1 MPVDTKTKQLQD
13 ATNQLQEDNKMESNG
28 GSKTELIEALS
39 QAARGKNRFK
49 KARLEEVIDEIE
61 TAKAAGLSHKEIV
74 AVLAL
79 RGLIMSEGVFATT
92 RNRILKKRGDGK
104 HNSGQETNAP
114 SPAKDSAVKDGKK
127 ARDASARPAK
137 PGGPHKPISGDEIK
151 ESLRGAVNLKQ
162 YE

>member
-1 MPVDTKTKQLQD
+1 MPVDIKTKRLQD
-13 ATNQLQEDNKMESNG
+13 ATNQPQKDNKMESNSD
-28 GSKTELIEALS
+28 SKSELIEALS

-49 KARLEEVIDEIE
+49 KARFEEVIDEIE
-61 TAKAAGLSHKEIV
+61 TAKGAGLSHKEIV

-114 SPAKDSAVKDGKK
+114 SLAKDSAVKDEKK
-127 ARDASARPAK
+127 AGDAPARAAEA
-137 PGGPHKPISGDEIK
+137 GQQKPITGDEIK
-151 ESLRGAVNLKQ
+151 KSLRGPVNLKQ
-162 YE
+162 YD